1 MDKKTQALVEQYSK
15 SLVEVAVENEKV
27 AEIQSEVASL
37 LSVFETTELD
47 NNLSSLA
54 ISHEEK
60 VNLVRLLQES
70 SSAYLNNFLEV
81 ILQNEREA
89 YLLPILEAV
98 QAGFAVA
105 TNQHD
110 VYVRTAVALSDA
122 QKARILAMVAK
133 KFAVKAGRLV
143 ETIDDSL
150 LGGFVI
156 SVNNKVIDTSISSQ
170 LRQLKMNFK

>member
-15 SLVEVAVENEKV
+15 SLVEVAVENDKV
-27 AEIQSEVASL
+27 TQIQSEVASL
-37 LSVFETTELD
+37 LGIFETTELD
-47 NNLSSLA
+47 NSLSSLA

-60 VNLVRLLQES
+60 VKLVRLLQES

-89 YLLPILEAV
+89 YLLAILKSV
-98 QAGFAVA
+98 QSGFVAA

-110 VYVRTAVALSDA
+110 IYVRTAVALSDA
-122 QKARILAMVAK
+122 QKNRILTLVAE
-133 KFAVKAGRLV
+133 KFAVKAGHLV

-150 LGGFVI
+150 IGGFVI